1 MCTGWVS
8 LCVPHGPLDE
18 LFAAAATEID
28 LTGVGQSAGDREDL
42 LLGILDITEL
52 SRRRRLKVVFQH
64 FGRTRR
70 HVLEDLLAQRFGR
83 ASKRQQELVGT
94 AEYGSIY
101 PEWRAWLQFGLVGDA
116 WSADLMAR
124 WIDKTVDRWKT
135 KAVTADP
142 TVESMLYWDLV
153 GTYEW
158 DMFRFTAGVN
168 NILDEDPPYWHG
180 AFNANTE
187 PGTYDVIGRRFFTSV
202 SVEF

>member
-1 MCTGWVS
+1 M
-8 LCVPHGPLDE
+8 D
-18 LFAAAATEID
+18 ATWTNSFKSGTD
-28 LTGVGQSAGDREDL
+28 VGG
-42 LLGILDITEL
+42 
-52 SRRRRLKVVFQH
+52 
-64 FGRTRR
+64 
-70 HVLEDLLAQRFGR
+70 
-83 ASKRQQELVGT
+83 QQELVGT
-94 AEYGSIY
+94 AEYSSIY